1 MIGGDGVNEQPMN
14 FMGEV
19 IDMTMDKFAQSLDDQ
34 KVNLG
39 TMQNL
44 ILWLENT
51 YAQLRSSKDEVI
63 SRCMSGVLRKDS
75 SEVQKSLNGLYAEML
90 KTEEKVVYLKNR
102 CREIGSP
109 GENTN

>member
-51 YAQLRSSKDEVI
+51 YAQLRACKDEII
-63 SRCMSGVLRKDS
+63 SRCMAGVMSKDAP
-75 SEVQKSLNGLYAEML
+75 EVQKSLNGLYAEML
-90 KTEEKVVYLKNR
+90 KTEEKVVYLKER
-102 CREIGSP
+102 CRKIRGSD
-109 GENTN
+109 ENTN